1 LLIEKFLTISVREN
15 YFVQNGHFLDNFKK
29 SRRFAFFFIFF
40 ISKKKYFL
48 NHKWFEYVIWKY
60 NYALNDFLTRNDK
73 KSSFLVI
80 FVVNIILG
88 KKHKIIKNN
97 IIYIKKNGKIFL

>member
-1 LLIEKFLTISVREN
+1 
-15 YFVQNGHFLDNFKK
+15 FVQNGHFLDNFKK

-40 ISKKKYFL
+40 YNQKNKFS
-48 NHKWFEYVIWKY
+48 NHKCFESFTCKH